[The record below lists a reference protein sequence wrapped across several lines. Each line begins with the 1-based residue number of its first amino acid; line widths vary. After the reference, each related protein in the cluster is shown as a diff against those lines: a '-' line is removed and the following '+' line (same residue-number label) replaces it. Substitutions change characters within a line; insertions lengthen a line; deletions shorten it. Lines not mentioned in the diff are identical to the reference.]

1 MSYPSGESFTE
12 KICEIIRTCG
22 ESGVKHFSMK
32 KDGFDVEFVLGGEV
46 ALTPASNLYP
56 KQQIVENDANVYDN
70 DTKQDE
76 LPDEPNIADLALE
89 DPELYEHLMKEQLNG

>member
-1 MSYPSGESFTE
+1 
-12 KICEIIRTCG
+12 
-22 ESGVKHFSMK
+22 MK

-56 KQQIVENDANVYDN
+56 KQQMVENKSDVYDN

-76 LPDEPNIADLALE
+76 LPEEPSIEDLALE
-89 DPELYEHLMKEQLNG
+89 DPELYEAYMKAELDG